1 LVYLQKKNDMKK
13 SYFILPILCFAI
25 FFGCAPIYK
34 TAQEKYELG
43 QFNTA
48 IPLFQESLN
57 KSQHE
62 REKGKI
68 NMYIGDSYRL
78 SNRIAEALP
87 FYEKALEEKYY
98 TDALAFHYG
107 KALKASGRYEDAA
120 KQFSGFVKTGSDYA
134 LVKQAKDELE
144 GLKVADSLA
153 KGNPYMRVTNLA
165 GVNTEAIDYAPVLWG
180 DKMVFTSSRN
190 ASKIYEA
197 TGTGFTDLYMIDTAK
212 LNDSE
217 AGVMPFSDVVN
228 SNGFHEATP
237 AFAKEGKMMIFARSN
252 SGAKGEKNILD
263 VNLYISEM
271 TENEWSEAK
280 LLIDITQTKKS
291 WDGTPT
297 FSTDGQT
304 LYFASDRDGGYGG
317 LDLWSSKMNDR
328 GEWSRPR
335 NMGKD
340 INSPANEMFPHVS
353 AEGELFFAS
362 DGHQSLGGLDIFEA
376 VRADGSITV
385 RNLGAPI
392 NSSSDDFGM
401 VTLSEKSGYFTSNRS
416 NENSKGD
423 DDIYHYIDETP
434 AIKVVNYYLAGV
446 TKENRDDV
454 ISILPDVKL
463 TLNNLN
469 GGMIDETV
477 SDSKGN
483 YRFPKMVE
491 LEENYT
497 IFAVKNDE
505 YKSHSDQ
512 FSTVGKEANSSELTG
527 DTTDIVFN
535 KELMLITK
543 PKEIIILEKTGEAS
557 FLILYDLAKWDIRPD
572 AAEELDKVVEYM
584 RDNPTLHIELG
595 SHTDSR
601 GRAAYNMNLSKKRA
615 ASAVEYIVSKGIKK
629 NKLVAKGYGETDLA
643 VPNAKTNEEHQKN
656 RRTTIKNLDK
666 KKE

>member
-1 LVYLQKKNDMKK
+1 MKK
-13 SYFILPILCFAI
+13 IKFILPILCFAL
-25 FFGCAPIYK
+25 FFGCAPVYK
-34 TAQEKYELG
+34 AAQEKYELG

-48 IPLFQESLN
+48 IPLFKESLN

-68 NMYIGDSYRL
+68 NMYIGNSYRL
-78 SNRIAEALP
+78 SNRIVEAVP

-107 KALKASGRYEDAA
+107 KALKTAGRYEDAA
-120 KQFSGFVKTGSDYA
+120 KQFSGFVRTGSDYA
-134 LVKQAKDELE
+134 LVKLAKDELE
-144 GLKVADSLA
+144 GLKAIDSLVE
-153 KGNPYMRVTNLA
+153 GNPYMRVTNLA

-212 LNDSE
+212 LNDLE
-217 AGVMPFSDVVN
+217 AGVVPFSDVVN

-237 AFAKEGKMMIFARSN
+237 AFAKNGKMMIFARSN
-252 SGAKGEKNILD
+252 SGAKGENNVMD

-271 TENEWSEAK
+271 TGSEWSEAK
-280 LLIDITQTKKS
+280 LLIDVTQTKK

-304 LYFASDRDGGYGG
+304 LYFASDRDGGFGG
-317 LDLWSSKMNDR
+317 LDLWTSKMNDR

-335 NMGKD
+335 NMGKE

-353 AEGELFFAS
+353 AEGKLFFAS

-376 VRADGSITV
+376 VRVDGDITV

-392 NSSSDDFGM
+392 NSSSDDFAM
-401 VTLSEKSGYFTSNRS
+401 VTLGEKSGYFTSNRS

-446 TKENRDDV
+446 TKQDEKGA
-454 ISILPDVKL
+454 ISILPDVKI

-469 GGMIDETV
+469 GGTVDETV
-477 SDSKGN
+477 SDSEGN
-483 YRFPKMVE
+483 YRFPKMLD
-491 LEENYT
+491 LEQTYT
-497 IFAVKNDE
+497 IFAVKNDDFQP
-505 YKSHSDQ
+505 HSDK
-512 FSTVGKEANSSELTG
+512 FSTVGKEAKPSELTG
-527 DTTDIVFN
+527 DTTEIVFN
-535 KELMLITK
+535 KELMLIAK
-543 PKEIIILEKTGEAS
+543 SKEIIELEQTGEAS
-557 FLILYDLAKWDIRPD
+557 FQILYDLAKWDIRPD
-572 AAEELDKVVEYM
+572 AAEILDEVVEFM
-584 RDNPTLHIELG
+584 KNNPTVHLELG

-601 GRAAYNMNLSKKRA
+601 GQAAYNMKLSKQRA
-615 ASAVEYIVSKGIKK
+615 ASAVEYIVSKGIDRD
-629 NKLVAKGYGETDLA
+629 KLVAKGYGETDLA
-643 VPNAKTNEEHQKN
+643 VPNAKTTEEHQQN
-656 RRTTIKNLDK
+656 RRTTIKNLDRK
-666 KKE
+666 KN